1 MSEDVNVKITVD
13 ASQANKSTDNFRQR
27 VKELKDEMTRLQLAG
42 KENTAEYAAA
52 AQELGKL
59 TDAMGDTATQAK
71 ILSDDFFEQKAAM
84 EGLSVGVNVFSGL
97 TQAAALFGVEN
108 EDLMKTLV
116 KLQAVQNLANTAMNI
131 SKALNKDTALMV
143 ALRSKA
149 QKFLNTELVKTN
161 TTETA
166 GVGVMS
172 AYTAGETAATTAA
185 GALTTGVKA
194 VGAAIKSLPLI
205 GWVLAAIAAVT
216 TLITLIKNANDE
228 EAEGNRLR
236 DEHIAQLNEQIRLNT
251 ILNSKTALALNN
263 LSTYSNI
270 LSDISKKGSQEWV
283 EAVEKVSKA
292 TGISTEYLNEN
303 SEKVNEIVDNY
314 TNLTSEQEKLNG
326 LMKVLEDTNSKRY
339 EIENNLQKTSLELA
353 IAKGEKEDSN
363 GRKQAASQNVIN
375 AKQNAYNK
383 AKAESNQ
390 FSEDMVKLSGQVMDT
405 QEKLTKLERKSNEY
419 LQADKDYLED
429 INNKE
434 NTRKKSVD
442 DRLKKEREYQEL
454 VKNNLSEIEGL
465 EKFIADETKK
475 FNDETLEGKLANIDA
490 EEIAITNLYDDALD
504 KALKYYGEESEE
516 VRKLNELRAQSLN
529 SLETKRSDTKTEDEN
544 KKREEKKEEE
554 EKKKAEQEGRDIE
567 LAKVKGRLAVEEEN
581 SEDFFKLK
589 QEELR
594 IETENEI
601 AELQSKFD
609 NELISYDLF
618 EAEKYRISQ
627 EYLHQKEELEKE
639 SQKAINEE
647 AINLYNERLDKMGEL
662 QNAFSDMV
670 TALQDAELANAEG
683 NEEEQAEIK
692 KKYARM
698 QFLSNIASIGIN
710 TAKGIVAAWASAM
723 ELAFPYNLVVG
734 GMLTAMLAA
743 TGAAQSAKAHSEM
756 NNVLK
761 AEKGGLIKGKTHKS
775 GGERVGDS
783 NLEVENGEYIV
794 NRRSTAAF
802 MPLLEAVNAYNGTPA
817 PRMNV
822 NSGQQTSLTAI
833 DQSVIKEIVKETV
846 SGVASIPVTVL
857 EHSISKAQR
866 NVRVIETN
874 AIL

>member
-1 MSEDVNVKITVD
+1 MSKDVNVRISVD
-13 ASQANKSTDNFRQR
+13 TTQAQKQTQNYKQR
-27 VKELKDEMTRLQLAG
+27 LKELKDQMTALMVETDGLSKASAEQREQFSRLEKEAG
-42 KENTAEYAAA
+42 RIA
-52 AQELGKL
+52 
-59 TDAMGDTATQAK
+59 DAMGDTSQRIK
-71 ILSDDFFEQKAAM
+71 NLSDDYQGMTAALQ
-84 EGLSVGVNVFSGL
+84 GVGAAVGGISAVSG
-97 TQAAALFGVEN
+97 AMALFGQEN
-108 EDLMKTLV
+108 EEAAEVIQKLNGLMV
-116 KLQAVQNLANTAMNI
+116 VMNGI
-131 SKALNKDTALMV
+131 QTVSKALNKDSALMV
-143 ALRSKA
+143 FLRSKA
-149 QKFLNTELVKTN
+149 QKSLNTELAKTT

-166 GVGVMS
+166 GVGAMT
-172 AYTAGETAATTAA
+172 AYTAGEAAATAGA
-185 GALTTGVKA
+185 GALKTGIRA
-194 VGAAIKSLPLI
+194 VGTAIKSVPVI
-205 GWVLAAIAAVT
+205 GWILAAIAALT
-216 TLITLIKNANDE
+216 TIISLISDAVE
-228 EAEGNRLR
+228 EEEEGNRLR
-236 DEHIAQLNEQIRLNT
+236 AKEQ
-251 ILNSKTALALNN
+251 LALDDIHDKHRKILDEILQQNYALQLQLGTMSKLSKDSVEYQDLLKN
-263 LSTYSNI
+263 LADYTGLSADYLETLTDAEKQQLAAVYGQMLQEEEHLKELNDLADQYQQKWDEAKKNQYS
-270 LSDISKKGSQEWV
+270 D
-283 EAVEKVSKA
+283 
-292 TGISTEYLNEN
+292 
-303 SEKVNEIVDNY
+303 D
-314 TNLTSEQEKLNG
+314 
-326 LMKVLEDTNSKRY
+326 EDTRK
-339 EIENNLQKTSLELA
+339 KA
-353 IAKGEKEDSN
+353 IADLEWMANSSSDYYKKTHENEENIQKARD
-363 GRKQAASQNVIN
+363 RIAASQKTI
-375 AKQNAYNK
+375 
-383 AKAESNQ
+383 
-390 FSEDMVKLSGQVMDT
+390 
-405 QEKLTKLERKSNEY
+405 
-419 LQADKDYLED
+419 
-429 INNKE
+429 NKE
-434 NTRKKSVD
+434 RQKELDYKKKIADETEREKKAQENARKAAQDKAQA
-442 DRLKKEREYQEL
+442 EREYQEL
-454 VKNNLSEIEGL
+454 VKNNLTEIEGL

-490 EEIAITNLYDDALD
+490 EEIAITALYDDALD
-504 KALKYYGEESEE
+504 KALKYYGAESEE

-529 SLETKRSDTKTEDEN
+529 SLDTKRSDTVT
-544 KKREEKKEEE
+544 EEE
-554 EKKKAEQEGRDIE
+554 NKAEQEGRDIE
-567 LAKVKGRLAVEEEN
+567 LAKVKGRLSAAKEN

-609 NELISYDLF
+609 NELISFDLF

-647 AINLYNERLDKMGEL
+647 AINLYNERLDRMGEL

-756 NNVLK
+756 NATLK

-783 NLEVENGEYIV
+783 NLEVENGEYII

-822 NSGQQTSLTAI
+822 NSGQQSSLTSI
-833 DQSVIKEIVKETV
+833 DQSVIKEIVKQTV
-846 SGVASIPVTVL
+846 DGVAAIPVTVL

-866 NVRVIETN
+866 NVKVIETS

>member
-1 MSEDVNVKITVD
+1 MSKDVNVRISVD
-13 ASQANKSTDNFRQR
+13 TTQAQKQTQNYKQR
-27 VKELKDEMTRLQLAG
+27 LKELKDQMTALMVETDGLSKASAEQREQFSRLEKEAG
-42 KENTAEYAAA
+42 RIA
-52 AQELGKL
+52 
-59 TDAMGDTATQAK
+59 DAMGDTSQRIK
-71 ILSDDFFEQKAAM
+71 NLSDDYQGMTAALQ
-84 EGLSVGVNVFSGL
+84 GVGAAVGGISAVSG
-97 TQAAALFGVEN
+97 AMALFGQEN
-108 EDLMKTLV
+108 EEAAEVIQKLNGLMV
-116 KLQAVQNLANTAMNI
+116 VMNGI
-131 SKALNKDTALMV
+131 QTVSKALNKDSALMV
-143 ALRSKA
+143 FLRSKA
-149 QKFLNTELVKTN
+149 QKSLNTELAKTT

-166 GVGVMS
+166 GVGAMT
-172 AYTAGETAATTAA
+172 AYTAGEAAATAGA
-185 GALTTGVKA
+185 GALKTGIRA
-194 VGAAIKSLPLI
+194 VGTAIKSVPVI
-205 GWVLAAIAAVT
+205 GWILAAIAALT
-216 TLITLIKNANDE
+216 TIISLISDAVE
-228 EAEGNRLR
+228 EEEEGNRLR
-236 DEHIAQLNEQIRLNT
+236 DKEQ
-251 ILNSKTALALNN
+251 LALDDIHDKHRKILDEILQQNYALQLQLGTMSK
-263 LSTYSNI
+263 LSKDS
-270 LSDISKKGSQEWV
+270 V
-283 EAVEKVSKA
+283 EYQDLLK
-292 TGISTEYLNEN
+292 
-303 SEKVNEIVDNY
+303 
-314 TNLTSEQEKLNG
+314 NLTDYTGLSADYLETLTDAEKQQLAAVYGQMLQEEEHLKELND
-326 LMKVLEDTNSKRY
+326 LADQYQQKWDEAKKNQYSDDEDTRK
-339 EIENNLQKTSLELA
+339 KA
-353 IAKGEKEDSN
+353 IADLEWMANSSSDYYKKTHENAENIQKAND
-363 GRKQAASQNVIN
+363 RIAASQKTI
-375 AKQNAYNK
+375 
-383 AKAESNQ
+383 
-390 FSEDMVKLSGQVMDT
+390 
-405 QEKLTKLERKSNEY
+405 
-419 LQADKDYLED
+419 
-429 INNKE
+429 NKE
-434 NTRKKSVD
+434 RQKELDYKKKIADETEREKKAQENARKAAQDKAQA
-442 DRLKKEREYQEL
+442 EREYQEL
-454 VKNNLSEIEGL
+454 VKNNLTEIEGL

-490 EEIAITNLYDDALD
+490 EEIAITALYDDALD
-504 KALKYYGEESEE
+504 KALKYYGAESEE
-516 VRKLNELRAQSLN
+516 VKKLNELREQSLN
-529 SLETKRSDTKTEDEN
+529 SLNTKRSDTVTEDKN
-544 KKREEKKEEE
+544 KKKEEKKKEEE

-609 NELISYDLF
+609 NELISFDLF
-618 EAEKYRISQ
+618 EAEKFRISQ

-662 QNAFSDMV
+662 QNAFSNMV

-756 NNVLK
+756 NATLK

-783 NLEVENGEYIV
+783 NLEVENGEYII
-794 NRRSTAAF
+794 NRRSTSAF

-833 DQSVIKEIVKETV
+833 DQSVIKEIVKQTV
-846 SGVASIPVTVL
+846 DGVAAIPVTVL

-866 NVRVIETN
+866 NVKVIETS

>member
-1 MSEDVNVKITVD
+1 MSEKDVDIKIKID
-13 ASQANKSTDNFRQR
+13 ASSAEKSTENFRQR

-42 KENTAEYAAA
+42 KESSEEYSKL
-52 AQELGKL
+52 AQELG
-59 TDAMGDTATQAK
+59 TIQDAMGDTAAQARNM
-71 ILSDDFFEQKAAM
+71 SDDFLSFRAGLEGIGAGVASITAVKGAM
-84 EGLSVGVNVFSGL
+84 S
-97 TQAAALFGVEN
+97 LFGIESEGVTE
-108 EDLMKTLV
+108 TLT
-116 KLQAVQNLANTAMNI
+116 KLAGAMTILN
-131 SKALNKDTALMV
+131 SLQTVAKALNKDSALMTM
-143 ALRSKA
+143 LRAKA
-149 QKFLNTELVKTN
+149 QKSLNTELAKTT

-166 GVGVMS
+166 GVGAMT
-172 AYTAGETAATTAA
+172 AYTAGEAAATAGA
-185 GALTTGVKA
+185 GALKTGIRA
-194 VGAAIKSLPLI
+194 VGTAIKSVPVI
-205 GWVLAAIAAVT
+205 GWILAAIAALT
-216 TLITLIKNANDE
+216 TIISLISDANE
-228 EAEGNRLR
+228 EEEEGNRLR
-236 DEHIAQLNEQIRLNT
+236 AKEQQALDDIHDKHQKILDEILQQNYALQLQLGTMSKLSKDSVEYQDLLKNLADYTGLSADYLETLTDAEKQQLAAVYGQMLQEEEHLKELND
-251 ILNSKTALALNN
+251 LADQYQQKWDEAKKNQ
-263 LSTYSNI
+263 YS
-270 LSDISKKGSQEWV
+270 D
-283 EAVEKVSKA
+283 
-292 TGISTEYLNEN
+292 
-303 SEKVNEIVDNY
+303 D
-314 TNLTSEQEKLNG
+314 
-326 LMKVLEDTNSKRY
+326 EDTRK
-339 EIENNLQKTSLELA
+339 KA
-353 IAKGEKEDSN
+353 IADLEWMANSSSDYYKKTHENEENIQKANDRIATSQKAINKERQKELDYKKKIADETEREKKAQEN
-363 GRKQAASQNVIN
+363 ARKAAQD
-375 AKQNAYNK
+375 K
-383 AKAESNQ
+383 AKA
-390 FSEDMVKLSGQVMDT
+390 
-405 QEKLTKLERKSNEY
+405 
-419 LQADKDYLED
+419 
-429 INNKE
+429 
-434 NTRKKSVD
+434 
-442 DRLKKEREYQEL
+442 EREYQEL

-504 KALKYYGEESEE
+504 KALKYYGAESEE

-529 SLETKRSDTKTEDEN
+529 SLETKRSDTVTEDEN
-544 KKREEKKEEE
+544 KKKEEEKKEEE

-567 LAKVKGRLAVEEEN
+567 LAKVKGRLAAAKEN

-601 AELQSKFD
+601 AELQNRYD
-609 NELISYDLF
+609 NGLISFELF
-618 EAEKYRISQ
+618 EAEKFRISQ
-627 EYLHQKEELEKE
+627 EYLNQKEELEKE
-639 SQKAINEE
+639 SQKALNEE
-647 AINLYNERLDKMGEL
+647 AINLYNERLDRMGEL
-662 QNAFSDMV
+662 QNTFSNMV

-683 NEEEQAEIK
+683 DEKKQVEIK

-743 TGAAQSAKAHSEM
+743 TGAAQVAKAHSEM

-866 NVRVIETN
+866 NVRTIETL

>member
-1 MSEDVNVKITVD
+1 MSEKDIDIKIKID
-13 ASQANKSTDNFRQR
+13 ASSAEKSTENFRQR

-42 KENTAEYAAA
+42 KESSEEYSKL
-52 AQELGKL
+52 AQELG
-59 TDAMGDTATQAK
+59 TIQDAMGDTAAQARN
-71 ILSDDFFEQKAAM
+71 LSDDFLSFRAGLEGIGAGVASITAVKGAM
-84 EGLSVGVNVFSGL
+84 S
-97 TQAAALFGVEN
+97 LFGIESEGVTE
-108 EDLMKTLV
+108 TLT
-116 KLQAVQNLANTAMNI
+116 KLAGAMTILN
-131 SKALNKDTALMV
+131 SLQTVAKALNKDSALMTLMR
-143 ALRSKA
+143 AKA
-149 QKFLNTELVKTN
+149 QKSLNTELAKTT

-166 GVGVMS
+166 GVGAMT
-172 AYTAGETAATTAA
+172 AYTAGEAAATAGA
-185 GALTTGVKA
+185 GALKTGIRA
-194 VGAAIKSLPLI
+194 VGTAIKSVPVI
-205 GWVLAAIAAVT
+205 GWILAAIAALT
-216 TLITLIKNANDE
+216 TIISLISDANE
-228 EAEGNRLR
+228 EEEEGNRLR
-236 DEHIAQLNEQIRLNT
+236 AKEQQALDDIHDKHQKILDEILQQNYALQLQLGTMSKLSKDSVEYQDLLKNLADYTGLSADYLETLTDAEKQQLATVYGQMLQEEEHLKELND
-251 ILNSKTALALNN
+251 LADQYQQKWDEAKKNQ
-263 LSTYSNI
+263 YS
-270 LSDISKKGSQEWV
+270 D
-283 EAVEKVSKA
+283 
-292 TGISTEYLNEN
+292 
-303 SEKVNEIVDNY
+303 D
-314 TNLTSEQEKLNG
+314 
-326 LMKVLEDTNSKRY
+326 EDTRK
-339 EIENNLQKTSLELA
+339 KA
-353 IAKGEKEDSN
+353 IADLEWMANSSSDYYKKTHENEENIQKANDRIATSQKAINKERQKELDYKKKIADKTEREKKAQEN
-363 GRKQAASQNVIN
+363 ARKAVQD
-375 AKQNAYNK
+375 K
-383 AKAESNQ
+383 AKAE
-390 FSEDMVKLSGQVMDT
+390 
-405 QEKLTKLERKSNEY
+405 REY
-419 LQADKDYLED
+419 L
-429 INNKE
+429 
-434 NTRKKSVD
+434 
-442 DRLKKEREYQEL
+442 EL
-454 VKNNLSEIEGL
+454 VKNNLDEIEGL

-504 KALKYYGEESEE
+504 KALKYYGAESEE

-529 SLETKRSDTKTEDEN
+529 SLDTKRSDAVTEDE
-544 KKREEKKEEE
+544 KKKDD

-567 LAKVKGRLAVEEEN
+567 FAKVKGRLAAAKEN

-594 IETENEI
+594 IETENEV
-601 AELQSKFD
+601 AELQNRYD
-609 NELISYDLF
+609 NGLISFELF
-618 EAEKYRISQ
+618 EAEKFRISQ
-627 EYLHQKEELEKE
+627 EYLNQKEELEKE
-639 SQKAINEE
+639 SQKALNEE

-662 QNAFSDMV
+662 QNTFSDMV

-783 NLEVENGEYIV
+783 NLEVENGEYII

-822 NSGQQTSLTAI
+822 NSGQQSSLTSI
-833 DQSVIKEIVKETV
+833 DQSVIKEIVKQTV
-846 SGVASIPVTVL
+846 DGVAAIPVTVL

-866 NVRVIETN
+866 NVKVIETS